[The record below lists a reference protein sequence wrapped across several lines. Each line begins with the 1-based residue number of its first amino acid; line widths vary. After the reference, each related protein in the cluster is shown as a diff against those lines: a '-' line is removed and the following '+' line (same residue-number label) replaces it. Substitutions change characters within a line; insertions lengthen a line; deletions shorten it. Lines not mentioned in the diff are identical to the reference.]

1 MDAVYGKAAF
11 NLEELVG
18 MNKSEVR
25 ELVTSCKD
33 GLKPHSLEDVVT
45 DLMKRIPK
53 PPKVSK
59 K

>member
-11 NLEELVG
+11 NLEALVG

-25 ELVTSCKD
+25 EVVKACKD
-33 GLKPHSLEDVVT
+33 GLKPHSLEDVVS

-53 PPKVSK
+53 APKK
-59 K
+59 